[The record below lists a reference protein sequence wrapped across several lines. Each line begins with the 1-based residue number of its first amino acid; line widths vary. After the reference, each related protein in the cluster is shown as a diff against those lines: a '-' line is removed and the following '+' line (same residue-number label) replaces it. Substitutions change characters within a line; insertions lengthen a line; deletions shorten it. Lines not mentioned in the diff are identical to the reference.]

1 MHQPIARDILG
12 APAAHWAGPIGALIT
27 SLAICNVGCAL
38 SLCGLAFY
46 RPTVWFEFDRTFV
59 HESLAEKSALG
70 GLVALLFIGSA
81 LVFRVIGR
89 PIVAGVALALCGA
102 TFLTVRVWAVGK
114 MADIASP
121 FGIFPTGDVLDDGG
135 LPTIADI
142 GAIGLLLTAIAFVM
156 TLGMGARSGAGGRA
170 PDR

>member
-59 HESLAEKSALG
+59 HESLAESALG
-70 GLVALLFIGSA
+70 GLVALLLIGSG
-81 LVFRVIGR
+81 LVVRVIGR
-89 PIVAGVALALCGA
+89 PIVAGVALALSGA

-114 MADIASP
+114 MADITLP
-121 FGIFPTGDVLDDGG
+121 FGIFPPGDVLDYGG